1 MMAIKI
7 TSEAGL
13 TLIET
18 MLALLVLSVGILA
31 AASMQIN
38 GLQSNTRA
46 KSASK
51 GSRAALTLI
60 EKMHILPFEDSLL
73 ADIDGDYDLQ
83 NPDFGPVLSDD
94 ASTMLE
100 WEIQDGFPAPGLKR
114 ITVTAR
120 WKKPGG
126 QMGDIRYNLVRA
138 KDYQ

>member
-1 MMAIKI
+1 MPIKI

-18 MLALLVLSVGILA
+18 MLALLVFSVGILA
-31 AASMQIN
+31 AASMQITC
-38 GLQSNTRA
+38 LQSNIRA

-51 GSRAALTLI
+51 GSQAASTLI
-60 EKMHILPFEDSLL
+60 EKMQMLPFEDSLL

-94 ASTMLE
+94 ASTILE
-100 WEIQDGFPAPGLKR
+100 WEIQDGSPAPGLKR

-120 WKKPGG
+120 WNIPRG
-126 QMGDIRYNLVRA
+126 QMVDIRYNLVRA